1 MKSMMSAAWMIVLA
15 LGLLA
20 PLAAT
25 TGLAAPDDA
34 RYVSVTIHGK
44 LTDPETG
51 SPMVGAIV
59 SFVATEEEGRKETGT
74 TDAEG
79 NFEVSGLTYGD
90 YAVEIETAEGEHI
103 RGINAFPV
111 TGDKPVEVI
120 LKISNRLKSST
131 SLQNQPERFMA
142 LVTRDQGVSNWKR
155 FWRELAGFFGSAAA
169 LGLAAL

>member
-1 MKSMMSAAWMIVLA
+1 MKSMMSAAGMIVLA

-34 RYVSVTIHGK
+34 RYVSVTIRGK
-44 LTDPETG
+44 ITDPENG
-51 SPMVGAIV
+51 SPMVGAVVNFV
-59 SFVATEEEGRKETGT
+59 STEEEGQQQTGT

-79 NFEVSGLTYGD
+79 NFEVSGLIFGE

-103 RGINAFPV
+103 QGINTFSV
-111 TGDKPVEVI
+111 MGKESVEVI
-120 LKISNRLKSST
+120 LKISNRLRPDIA
-131 SLQNQPERFMA
+131 LLNQPERIIVLFPPD
-142 LVTRDQGVSNWKR
+142 VKVSSWKR
-155 FWRELAGFFGSAAA
+155 FWREFAGFFGSAAA